1 MKRPDETEKANSIF
15 GRKQAFAESAAW
27 ASVVYSLVPLVGIVF
42 VPVSIIFAVVSLI
55 RGNKIKTTL
64 KLFSATLVILGA
76 QLGLWWLLYLIP
88 TLSEQR

>member
-1 MKRPDETEKANSIF
+1 MKRPDEREKAYSIF
-15 GRKQAFAESAAW
+15 GPKRALSESAAW

-42 VPVSIIFAVVSLI
+42 VPVSIIFATVSFI
-55 RGNKIKTTL
+55 RGNEIKVTF
-64 KLFSATLVILGA
+64 KLFLATLVILCA